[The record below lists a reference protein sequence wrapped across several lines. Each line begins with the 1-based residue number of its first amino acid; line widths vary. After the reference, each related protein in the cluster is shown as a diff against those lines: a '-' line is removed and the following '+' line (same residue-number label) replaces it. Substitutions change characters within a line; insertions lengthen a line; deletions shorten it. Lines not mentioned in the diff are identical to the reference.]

1 MKSKT
6 LFSLNIIQCAI
17 LFIVAAILIYF
28 INPVLSYIYGGISL
42 FFIITVNV
50 VANKLK
56 KKVKQNESEKGSE

>member
-6 LFSLNIIQCAI
+6 LFSLNIIQCTI
-17 LFIVAAILIYF
+17 LFIIAAILIYF
-28 INPVLSYIYGGISL
+28 INPVLSYIYGSISL

>member
-17 LFIVAAILIYF
+17 LFIIAAILIYF
-28 INPVLSYIYGGISL
+28 INPVLSYIYGSISL